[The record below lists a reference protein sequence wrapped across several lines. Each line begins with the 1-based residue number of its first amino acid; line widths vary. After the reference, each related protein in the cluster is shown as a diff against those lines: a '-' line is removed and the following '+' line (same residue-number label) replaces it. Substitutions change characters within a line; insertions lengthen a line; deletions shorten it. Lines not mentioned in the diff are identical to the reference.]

1 MNVVEFVG
9 LFTVLI
15 FFGVFAALAVDH
27 IRHESTYDP
36 DRHICCLKE
45 VGSDC
50 TAWRHKT
57 YCELH
62 PEDEEK
68 CVCDEFATNKITKTA
83 SVWEVHCVSL
93 YGNLTSIFNWTVS
106 PSWIIPVYSLG
117 DNWSC
122 EMQNIGKTKMT
133 TGTVKTCI
141 KAHARQS

>member
-1 MNVVEFVG
+1 MSVVEFVG

-36 DRHICCLKE
+36 DRHICSKE
-45 VGSDC
+45 IDGECV
-50 TAWRHKT
+50 TWRHKT

-62 PEDEEK
+62 PDDENR
-68 CVCDEFATNKITKTA
+68 CVCDEYKYRNYTDMM
-83 SVWEVHCVSL
+83 SVWQFDCVSL
-93 YGNLTSIFNWTVS
+93 TDNETTIFNVTISPDWIRPSVS
-106 PSWIIPVYSLG
+106 HD

-122 EMQNIGKTKMT
+122 EIHGVDK
-133 TGTVKTCI
+133 VKINTSTIETCI